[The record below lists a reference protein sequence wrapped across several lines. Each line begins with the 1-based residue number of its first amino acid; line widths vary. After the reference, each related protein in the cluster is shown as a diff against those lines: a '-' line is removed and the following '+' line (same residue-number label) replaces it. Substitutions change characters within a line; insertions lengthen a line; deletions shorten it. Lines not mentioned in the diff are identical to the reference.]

1 MTDWSVIFLSMAKA
15 AKRPAREA
23 LTCPDKIGPGQ
34 SSGSAVRTIAA
45 TRQDARSA
53 KAAARRD
60 AILDAALDEFSAK
73 GFASARLEDV
83 ARRAGIAFSFARCQ
97 RSRVLPPA
105 ANAAP
110 RRKVTA
116 AQGQPATLLT
126 MTDWSV
132 IFQRMAK
139 AAKRPAKAALAR
151 PDKIGPGQTGGSAG
165 RSGAIAATRQDARAA
180 KTAARRDAILE
191 AALDEFSAK
200 GFASAR
206 LEDVAKR
213 AGIAKGTIYLYFTDK
228 ESLFQELIRAK
239 MVPKGT
245 IYLYFTDKESL
256 FQELIRAKM
265 VPVVGSLEL
274 ALATNLP
281 LRAIVEQAVEIFVR
295 EVYGTRR
302 KLVIRLMI
310 SEGPRFPALA
320 EFYYREV
327 LSRLLKALRGMLRN
341 AHERGELAGDAL
353 VRFPMLLGAPGII
366 AIVWSGLFERFEPLD
381 VRAMMRAYFDNLF
394 GAGRA
399 A

>member
-1 MTDWSVIFLSMAKA
+1 MYLFMAKS
-15 AKRPAREA
+15 AKRPTKAALARA
-23 LTCPDKIGPGQ
+23 DKIGPGQ
-34 SSGSAVRTIAA
+34 SGGNPARTIAA
-45 TRQDARSA
+45 SRQDARAA
-53 KAAARRD
+53 KTAARRD

-83 ARRAGIAFSFARCQ
+83 A
-97 RSRVLPPA
+97 
-105 ANAAP
+105 
-110 RRKVTA
+110 
-116 AQGQPATLLT
+116 
-126 MTDWSV
+126 
-132 IFQRMAK
+132 
-139 AAKRPAKAALAR
+139 
-151 PDKIGPGQTGGSAG
+151 
-165 RSGAIAATRQDARAA
+165 
-180 KTAARRDAILE
+180 
-191 AALDEFSAK
+191 
-200 GFASAR
+200 
-206 LEDVAKR
+206 KR
-213 AGIAKGTIYLYFTDK
+213 AGIA
-228 ESLFQELIRAK
+228 
-239 MVPKGT
+239 KGT

-341 AHERGELAGDAL
+341 AHERGELTSDAL

>member
-1 MTDWSVIFLSMAKA
+1 MYFLAKIAKRA
-15 AKRPAREA
+15 AKE
-23 LTCPDKIGPGQ
+23 
-34 SSGSAVRTIAA
+34 
-45 TRQDARSA
+45 
-53 KAAARRD
+53 
-60 AILDAALDEFSAK
+60 
-73 GFASARLEDV
+73 
-83 ARRAGIAFSFARCQ
+83 
-97 RSRVLPPA
+97 
-105 ANAAP
+105 
-110 RRKVTA
+110 
-116 AQGQPATLLT
+116 
-126 MTDWSV
+126 
-132 IFQRMAK
+132 
-139 AAKRPAKAALAR
+139 ALAR
-151 PDKIGPGQTGGSAG
+151 PGKMDPKAGRGGVGGSAG
-165 RSGAIAATRQDARAA
+165 RSGAIAASRQDARAA

-206 LEDVAKR
+206 LDDVAKR
-213 AGIAKGTIYLYFTDK
+213 AGIA
-228 ESLFQELIRAK
+228 
-239 MVPKGT
+239 KGT

-274 ALATNLP
+274 ALATELP

-302 KLVIRLMI
+302 REVIRLLI
-310 SEGPRFPALA
+310 SEGPRFPAVA

-381 VRAMMRAYFDNLF
+381 VRAMMRAYFDTLF
-394 GAGRA
+394 GAGRVA
-399 A
+399 